1 MLLLFDI
8 DGTLIHS
15 AGAGRAAIERA
26 LLDVYGTAGPI
37 DELPFDGLTDPQIV
51 RALMRAAA
59 MTDVDIDDR
68 IGDLWAA
75 YAAALPPELEAR
87 RDRLRV
93 ADGVAALL
101 DRLDEGGACL
111 GLVTGNI
118 ALGAEHKLAACGLWG
133 RFAFGAYG
141 SDAEDRDAL
150 PSIAVDRA
158 HAHTGIRYAA
168 EVTWVIGDTP
178 RDVACARA
186 AGVRCLA
193 VGTGRFSARDLRA
206 SGADVALDSLA
217 ETDRVVSI
225 LSSGSDA

>member
-1 MLLLFDI
+1 M
-8 DGTLIHS
+8 HS

-26 LLDVYGTAGPI
+26 LVDVFGTAGPI

-59 MTDVDIDDR
+59 LSDEDIDDR
-68 IGDLWAA
+68 LGALWAA
-75 YAAALPPELEAR
+75 YTAALPLELEAR
-87 RDRLRV
+87 RARIRV
-93 ADGVAALL
+93 AEGVTALL
-101 DRLDEGGACL
+101 DRLDENGACL

-118 ALGAEHKLAACGLWG
+118 SHGARHKLSACGLWG

-150 PSIAVDRA
+150 PPIAVERA
-158 HAHTGIRYAA
+158 HAHTGVRYAA

-186 AGVRCLA
+186 SGVRCLA
-193 VGTGRFSARDLRA
+193 VATGRFSVDDLLA
-206 SGADVALDSLA
+206 SGAHVALPSLA

-225 LSSGSDA
+225 LSSGSDP